1 LIFLQMSRSSWL
13 HDPYAATIT
22 GASNMNDPITSV
34 LQRLFVACLLG
45 LSVLAP
51 ARAQAQPPVI
61 QPVWYATSVDL
72 SAGMAHFSIR
82 FDRAPDLATG
92 DEFFRPA
99 DTFQF
104 WTDTASDDPIGSTYA
119 GIEGYGPLG
128 TQTVLTGANIP
139 STGSLTYIWPQL
151 LSYLG
156 PRDPGGWGSIEAN
169 GAYTLGPDNS
179 VSFDV
184 PLSLLHAADG
194 VFYYV
199 FETFQYGAGGTID
212 YAGISGQEYFVSC
225 VPEPSEILLLGS
237 GLAVLAFRARRRR
250 AGQA

>member
-1 LIFLQMSRSSWL
+1 M
-13 HDPYAATIT
+13 T
-22 GASNMNDPITSV
+22 DPITSV
-34 LQRLFVACLLG
+34 LKRLLAACLLG
-45 LSVLAP
+45 VSVLAP
-51 ARAQAQPPVI
+51 ACAQALPPVI
-61 QPVWYATSVDL
+61 QPVSYETSIDL
-72 SAGMAHFSIR
+72 SAGLAHFSIR

-92 DEFFRPA
+92 DQFFRPA

-104 WTDTASDDPIGSTYA
+104 WTDTASDDPIGSIYA

-128 TQTVLTGANIP
+128 TQAVLTAANVP

-151 LSYLG
+151 LSYTG
-156 PRDPGGWGSIEAN
+156 PRDPGGWGSIESE

-184 PLSLLHAADG
+184 PLSLLHASDG
-194 VFYYV
+194 VFNYV
-199 FETFQYGAGGTID
+199 FRTYQYGGGGLID

-237 GLAVLAFRARRRR
+237 GLAVLAFMARRRQVR
-250 AGQA
+250 RT